1 MPPLPTMSLRCATES
16 QPLIR
21 DIARALRDRS
31 GLADVLHETLS
42 HNGAPAT
49 ATGGELARRVASLE
63 SSVQALAVRVVG
75 LENAHVE
82 AAAPEPEGDG
92 PVSVRLDVA
101 LAGLAELERLGWLAP
116 GCRDPEVIAGA
127 ILRDAEERKVVGV
140 TDNHVTQFCVN
151 QLIAR
156 HNEIQELDPDVIA
169 EMHAD
174 IVAESAIAN

>member
-1 MPPLPTMSLRCATES
+1 MSKIKLKHAEQLRVIFTVDT
-16 QPLIR
+16 IR
-21 DIARALRDRS
+21 DFAVTAL
-31 GLADVLHETLS
+31 
-42 HNGAPAT
+42 
-49 ATGGELARRVASLE
+49 
-63 SSVQALAVRVVG
+63 VG
-75 LENAHVE
+75 LDTPRMQ
-82 AAAPEPEGDG
+82 AAAVTLLLTQLYP
-92 PVSVRLDVA
+92 
-101 LAGLAELERLGWLAP
+101 
-116 GCRDPEVIAGA
+116 VIAGA